1 MDKEEPSVTEEKQST
16 TRLVDVE
23 VADENVALNL
33 LVGFV
38 SIAQRRGVFSM
49 EESSKIWECIKKFQ
63 KPPV

>member
-1 MDKEEPSVTEEKQST
+1 MDKEEPSVTEEKQSN

-23 VADENVALNL
+23 VPDENVALNL

-49 EESSKIWECIKKFQ
+49 EESSKIWEC
-63 KPPV
+63 